1 MTEIEVVSWDEKD
14 IPEDG
19 EAMSWWGGFFAAGMR
34 WKDYLA
40 AFEEELHPYLEAA
53 RASAVAHEIKVT
65 GEQHQYEGI
74 TPVFSDG
81 KYFSLT
87 FRSWGDFMAAVWSE
101 AEDRDRHYMDFY
113 M

>member
-1 MTEIEVVSWDEKD
+1 MQEPTVISWDESD

-19 EAMSWWGGFFAAGMR
+19 EALSWWGGFFIEDMR

-40 AFEEELHPYLEAA
+40 EFGEELHPYLEAA
-53 RASAVAHEIKVT
+53 RRSAVENRIKAT
-65 GEQHQYEGI
+65 GDHHQFDGV

-81 KYFSLT
+81 KHFSFT
-87 FRSWGDFMAAVWSE
+87 MRAWGDFMAAVWSE
-101 AEDRDRHYMDFY
+101 EEDRDSHYMEFY